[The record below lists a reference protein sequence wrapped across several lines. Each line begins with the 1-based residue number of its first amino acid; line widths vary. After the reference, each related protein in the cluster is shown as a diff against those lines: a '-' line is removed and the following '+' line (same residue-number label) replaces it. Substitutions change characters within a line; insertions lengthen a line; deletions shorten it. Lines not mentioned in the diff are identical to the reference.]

1 MIQSNIPSKR
11 PKMYDLEQYIQAGI
25 DPKTGLPIRLSN
37 LIETVDK
44 ADIKRQLQFVDKTN
58 ALSRFTYYNLP
69 KGITADLIERIIYY
83 RGQAILF
90 HIGEKHFVLPYAL
103 DGTIDM
109 YGRFEEVTPL
119 PFNGSQEDKDKDN
132 PWIKG
137 LTFRPIYEV
146 PDFTEYMDKSPEEL
160 QEIIDKSCVIIRD
173 HTIDIS
179 QTNISRSVMQ
189 DSVLNVMSDCIP
201 FMRTALVNSTG
212 VMGMRVDGADEA
224 ANVYAAS
231 QAINMAALTGQ
242 KYVPIEGPVEFQ
254 ELTGGQ
260 VAKAE
265 EFFLAM
271 QSLDNY
277 RLSLYGLDNG
287 GLFQKKSHML
297 EAEQEMKAGATSLI
311 LEDALRCRQ
320 EALTIYNAINGTSMW
335 VEYSENVLGM
345 DMNGDGQVGSDD
357 DSTGLSKQSDGMEVT
372 DYDV

>member
-1 MIQSNIPSKR
+1 MIQSNKP
-11 PKMYDLEQYIQAGI
+11 PKGPRMYDLEPYIQAGI
-25 DPKTGLPIRLSN
+25 DPKTGLPTRLSN

-44 ADIKRQLQFVDKTN
+44 ADIKRQLQFVDKTD

-119 PFNGSQEDKDKDN
+119 PFNGSQEDKDNEN

-137 LTFRPIYEV
+137 LTFRPMYEV
-146 PDFTEYMDKSPEEL
+146 PDFFEYMDKSPEEL

-231 QAINMAALTGQ
+231 EAINMAALTGQ

-260 VAKAE
+260 VAKGE

-357 DSTGLSKQSDGMEVT
+357 DSTGLSKQSGTTEVT